1 MNYAM
6 VRRLVGKDWYFNR
19 AAIAAYLAV
28 GIVSLSMLALG
39 GKTAFFAGSVLL
51 ITALIA
57 VGIHL
62 VMMTVV
68 YERTNQT
75 LAFVMTL
82 PIDAREYTT
91 AKVVA
96 NLAIFGLA
104 WTTLFVGTVAVIA
117 GRGAIPDGL
126 IPYAATIL
134 GEIFAAYCLILAVA
148 IVSESTTWTIGAIVL
163 GNLTVQAVMY
173 SVGNVSAVAAD
184 LKTDVVVWR
193 GPILAVLGVELAV
206 AVLAIASTFY
216 LQSRKTDFV

>member
-6 VRRLVGKDWYFNR
+6 VRRLIGKDWYFNR
-19 AAIAAYLAV
+19 AAIAAYVAV
-28 GIVSLSMLALG
+28 GIASLFMLALG

-57 VGIHL
+57 IGIHL
-62 VMMTVV
+62 VMTTVV

-91 AKVVA
+91 AKVIA
-96 NLAIFGLA
+96 NLTIFGLA

-126 IPYAATIL
+126 IPYSATIL
-134 GEIFAAYCLILAVA
+134 GDLRGHCLIPAVA
-148 IVSESTTWTIGAIVL
+148 IVSESTNWTIGAIVL
-163 GNLTVQAVMY
+163 GNLMVQAAAY
-173 SVGNVSAVAAD
+173 SVGSVPRSRRRR
-184 LKTDVVVWR
+184 TIGR
-193 GPILAVLGVELAV
+193 LA
-206 AVLAIASTFY
+206 
-216 LQSRKTDFV
+216 